1 MAFCTACL
9 VVKMEVFF
17 RAGRRRC
24 WNPDTWSRGDIGQN
38 LHDEGREDLLA
49 LVSARTRHAWV
60 AQCEH
65 AGHREPVGVP
75 FLAEHEI
82 PVMMELPGSTKSF
95 RVVLE

>member
-1 MAFCTACL
+1 MQVA
-9 VVKMEVFF
+9 
-17 RAGRRRC
+17 RRC
-24 WNPDTWSRGDIGQN
+24 QYPDTWSRSDIDQS
-38 LHDEGREDLLA
+38 LHDGREDLVE